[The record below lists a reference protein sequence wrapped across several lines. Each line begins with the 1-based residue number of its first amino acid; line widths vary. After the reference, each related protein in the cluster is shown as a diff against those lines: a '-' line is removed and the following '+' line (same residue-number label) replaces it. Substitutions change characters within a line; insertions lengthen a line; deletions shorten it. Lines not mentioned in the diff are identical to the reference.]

1 MSRVA
6 ELTDS
11 EGHTWVYDTGKMLGQ
26 GGAGQVFEGL
36 GEDGTAV
43 AVKVVDIGNGK
54 DALRIHSREIEIGRS
69 VAAAPDARH
78 LLVNLGVAIIER
90 TVVIIMPRAE
100 TTLERHLE
108 QHGSGLGLDEALSIS
123 ADITAG
129 LSELAGIGIVH
140 RDIKPG
146 NILRIDGRWVLADF
160 SISRDLADSTATWTR
175 KGEGSTPYMSPEYML
190 SGIATVRSDLY
201 ALGVVLYEMLSGKRP
216 FDSYGDT
223 LRQAVLQNP
232 PPPLPSTV
240 NSALERVVL
249 RLLAKDPAHRYSDA
263 RAVEEALDR
272 VRTPLTQWQNRLAS
286 AAGGIARARAN
297 EVAERERATAA
308 QAAAEDL
315 CTSAILDL
323 HDSMKAMTAAAATVL
338 GDEIQMTV
346 HQLNSIQSW
355 KVRFGD
361 YLLEVTVE
369 SRSHFHMQPGFPLV
383 VGSVIAGP
391 RVAKT
396 DSVPMSQRAHSNLFF
411 TPAPHGQGKWVQ
423 RIWVAPIAHFNAAD
437 PTDNNLWAE
446 IGGEERDL
454 QGLLYHDLPLT
465 PERLWAPFVDLLEK
479 AGRW

>member
-175 KGEGSTPYMSPEYML
+175 KVRIDPYMSPEYML

-201 ALGVVLYEMLSGKRP
+201 ALGVVLYEMLGKAPIR
-216 FDSYGDT
+216 FVWGYT
-223 LRQAVLQNP
+223 
-232 PPPLPSTV
+232 
-240 NSALERVVL
+240 
-249 RLLAKDPAHRYSDA
+249 PA
-263 RAVEEALDR
+263 
-272 VRTPLTQWQNRLAS
+272 
-286 AAGGIARARAN
+286 G
-297 EVAERERATAA
+297 
-308 QAAAEDL
+308 
-315 CTSAILDL
+315 CTSEPTTTIA
-323 HDSMKAMTAAAATVL
+323 
-338 GDEIQMTV
+338 V
-346 HQLNSIQSW
+346 H
-355 KVRFGD
+355 
-361 YLLEVTVE
+361 
-369 SRSHFHMQPGFPLV
+369 
-383 VGSVIAGP
+383 
-391 RVAKT
+391 
-396 DSVPMSQRAHSNLFF
+396 
-411 TPAPHGQGKWVQ
+411 
-423 RIWVAPIAHFNAAD
+423 
-437 PTDNNLWAE
+437 
-446 IGGEERDL
+446 GEFC
-454 QGLLYHDLPLT
+454 
-465 PERLWAPFVDLLEK
+465 A
-479 AGRW
+479 